1 MRQCV
6 EKGLVSGKLMATDPH
21 SCESERV
28 PHFRAS
34 GRGAGGAWGLLER
47 LDTYEEEGLAELERR
62 TGKRRKKRVKQVKR
76 DKRRSHER
84 VSRTDPEAGR
94 MKRPGKPRGRYH
106 LSHQTTDTDCGIIT
120 GVTVT
125 PGDVSGSAYD
135 LPLACRVLEEH
146 GKERRGE

>member
-1 MRQCV
+1 
-6 EKGLVSGKLMATDPH
+6 
-21 SCESERV
+21 
-28 PHFRAS
+28 
-34 GRGAGGAWGLLER
+34 
-47 LDTYEEEGLAELERR
+47 
-62 TGKRRKKRVKQVKR
+62 
-76 DKRRSHER
+76 
-84 VSRTDPEAGR
+84 

-135 LPLACRVLEEH
+135 LPLACRVPEEH

>member
-1 MRQCV
+1 M
-6 EKGLVSGKLMATDPH
+6 
-21 SCESERV
+21 
-28 PHFRAS
+28 
-34 GRGAGGAWGLLER
+34 
-47 LDTYEEEGLAELERR
+47 
-62 TGKRRKKRVKQVKR
+62 KRIKR
-76 DKRRSHER
+76 DKRRSHKR
-84 VSRTDPEAGR
+84 VSRTDPEAGH
-94 MKRPGKPRGRYH
+94 MKRPGKPRGQYY